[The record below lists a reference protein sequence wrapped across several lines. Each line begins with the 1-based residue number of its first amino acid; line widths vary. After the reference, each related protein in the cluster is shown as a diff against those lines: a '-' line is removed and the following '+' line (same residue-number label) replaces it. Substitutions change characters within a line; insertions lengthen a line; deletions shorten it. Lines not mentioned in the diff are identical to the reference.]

1 MGERDRNV
9 PDLLNEAHSLLG
21 GEIMLNMFLYIE
33 VNGKKNNNKAA
44 YLAIMRKV
52 L

>member
-21 GEIMLNMFLYIE
+21 G
-33 VNGKKNNNKAA
+33 KNYVK
-44 YLAIMRKV
+44 YV
-52 L
+52 LIH